1 MPDKA
6 TPQRLRL
13 VGEDLGAATVE
24 ADGSWKSIGSTGELR
39 QDTSLALR
47 REKRTQ
53 RPRRSA
59 VGIACFPVCSR
70 GFAAGLPRS
79 TTLGASSSSQAAP
92 PRPRWAHSGDMIQI
106 YECVC
111 ASAHVLSIVARASS
125 SHVLCDSLVTQSQQG
140 SCPPHCLCKPAGRW
154 CRRTSCSSTPPVRV
168 ASSC

>member
-92 PRPRWAHSGDMIQI
+92 PRPRWAHPR
-106 YECVC
+106 
-111 ASAHVLSIVARASS
+111 LSIVARASS

>member
-92 PRPRWAHSGDMIQI
+92 PRPRWAHPR
-106 YECVC
+106 
-111 ASAHVLSIVARASS
+111 LSIVARASS

-168 ASSC
+168 ASS

>member
-39 QDTSLALR
+39 QDTSVALR

-92 PRPRWAHSGDMIQI
+92 PRPRWAHPR
-106 YECVC
+106 
-111 ASAHVLSIVARASS
+111 LSIVARASS

>member
-39 QDTSLALR
+39 QDTSVALR

-79 TTLGASSSSQAAP
+79 TTLGDSSSSQAAP
-92 PRPRWAHSGDMIQI
+92 PRPRWAHPR
-106 YECVC
+106 
-111 ASAHVLSIVARASS
+111 LSIVARASS